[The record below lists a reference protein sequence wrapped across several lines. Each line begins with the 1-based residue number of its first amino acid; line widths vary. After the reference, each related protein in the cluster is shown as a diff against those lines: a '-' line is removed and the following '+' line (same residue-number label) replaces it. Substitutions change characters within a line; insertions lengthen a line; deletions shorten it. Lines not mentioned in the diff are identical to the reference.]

1 MPASPDP
8 LTRWLGLDF
17 TGPERRYNPEIRDFL
32 AELLGYPKNRVVTEG
47 HQLLDPAKAE
57 GLWAEKRKYVTGFTR
72 YVLFLTPHRLQVRE
86 PTGRI
91 LLELDLTRET
101 TDTLRQ
107 RLAFLTWERAK
118 HEALWGLLVA
128 GKLPYGYLPLDEEGT
143 RKLQEDLT
151 ASFAELSQ
159 AAERALGALE
169 ARYREYRERRAEMEG
184 ALQIAL
190 PETRSR
196 LLARLEGEYPEALKA
211 LFEKHLPR
219 FADQYGREV
228 EGEESG
234 NNPRTLEALPWPR
247 EPRAWEVG
255 EPRPLRAYTEDRF
268 L

>member
-17 TGPERRYNPEIRDFL
+17 TGPERRYNPEVRDFL

-47 HQLLDPAKAE
+47 HQGEGFPDVVLLTEKGDPWVVGDFKKDDS
-57 GLWAEKRKYVTGFTR
+57 L
-72 YVLFLTPHRLQVRE
+72 LQVRE

-107 RLAFLTWERAK
+107 
-118 HEALWGLLVA
+118 
-128 GKLPYGYLPLDEEGT
+128 
-143 RKLQEDLT
+143 
-151 ASFAELSQ
+151 
-159 AAERALGALE
+159 
-169 ARYREYRERRAEMEG
+169 RRAEMEG